1 MPSGFCDMIH
11 YNDSGQADHTG
22 KMPLLQLSW
31 HDVIHSGPLDV
42 KQKCRQTPLST
53 SQQPAI
59 GCLF

>member
-1 MPSGFCDMIH
+1 MIH
-11 YNDSGQADHTG
+11 YNDSGQADRTG